1 MAKTEKRAGNGNG
14 GEANKPVHT
23 VGPFNSGGSLI
34 EASVWENEVGEG
46 DEARLVFN
54 VTVQRSYNDG
64 EEWKRTKSFR
74 PQDLPHLIEVTRL
87 AYLWCQEQ
95 ANKRGDPGSVTA
107 QSHPL
112 PVLRRRERPQ
122 RRLGAFLAALPFFGT
137 PCRAEWLGME
147 SHVAPAAVGRRNV
160 RSVFEHVGRRLTQA
174 VASADVAQL
183 HARVTGAGE
192 VLEGDNVGS
201 AFAGGGEGS
210 HPQ

>member
-74 PQDLPHLIEVTRL
+74 PQDLPHLIEVSR
-87 AYLWCQEQ
+87 Q
-95 ANKRGDPGSVTA
+95 
-107 QSHPL
+107 PL
-112 PVLRRRERPQ
+112 P
-122 RRLGAFLAALPFFGT
+122 RLPIEDADEVRH
-137 PCRAEWLGME
+137 RA
-147 SHVAPAAVGRRNV
+147 GR
-160 RSVFEHVGRRLTQA
+160 
-174 VASADVAQL
+174 
-183 HARVTGAGE
+183 
-192 VLEGDNVGS
+192 
-201 AFAGGGEGS
+201 
-210 HPQ
+210 